1 MAHAM
6 GGGEVADIINGV
18 AIFSATKFKEREELG
33 DSVTRWI
40 KEHPAATIVDTVVR
54 QSSDASF
61 HCLTIVIFYRE

>member
-1 MAHAM
+1 MA
-6 GGGEVADIINGV
+6 VSFNGV

-33 DSVTRWI
+33 ETISAWI
-40 KEHPAATIVDTVVR
+40 KQHPQVSIVDTQVR